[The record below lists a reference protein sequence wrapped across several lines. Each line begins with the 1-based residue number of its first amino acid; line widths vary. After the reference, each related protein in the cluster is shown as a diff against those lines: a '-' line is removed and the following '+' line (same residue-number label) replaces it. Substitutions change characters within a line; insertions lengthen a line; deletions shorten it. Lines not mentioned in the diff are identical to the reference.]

1 MERFKLGYGDAN
13 TLALTMGKSLP
24 DLGLTAG
31 ATWQAILLNDSGP
44 ALLNMLR
51 N

>member
-1 MERFKLGYGDAN
+1 MSTSALSPTERAW
-13 TLALTMGKSLP
+13 ALLE
-24 DLGLTAG
+24 ACRQG